1 VDFVVRSGRTLT
13 AIEVKT
19 GRVRD
24 TLPGLQAFS
33 AAFRPRRKLLVG
45 ADGIPLAEFLSEP
58 VEHWIA

>member
-1 VDFVVRSGRTLT
+1 LT

-24 TLPGLQAFS
+24 TLPGLRAFT
-33 AAFRPRRKLLVG
+33 AAFRPKRKLLVG
-45 ADGIPLAEFLSEP
+45 AVGIALTDFLSKP